1 MSRVA
6 RRQIGKDLQRPE
18 WPPGVVIGGVDTHK
32 HVHVA
37 AACDALGRVLA
48 TAEFATTTV
57 GFKALRAW
65 PIPAGRVRAEPRS
78 GDERK
83 ASPAGLTGASSRCS
97 RRTRRAPRPVETP
110 GPCCPER
117 VPRLVIHLSGRQ
129 HGVMA
134 TSIEIETQGEHQ
146 YVVRLRDDEEVSETW
161 FNITPAVLDQ
171 VRVDGEDE
179 EWVVR
184 RTAEFLVAR
193 QSVAD
198 FPDIVELEDVIAT
211 YDDFIEFMT
220 R

>member
-1 MSRVA
+1 
-6 RRQIGKDLQRPE
+6 
-18 WPPGVVIGGVDTHK
+18 
-32 HVHVA
+32 
-37 AACDALGRVLA
+37 
-48 TAEFATTTV
+48 
-57 GFKALRAW
+57 
-65 PIPAGRVRAEPRS
+65 
-78 GDERK
+78 
-83 ASPAGLTGASSRCS
+83 
-97 RRTRRAPRPVETP
+97 
-110 GPCCPER
+110 
-117 VPRLVIHLSGRQ
+117 
-129 HGVMA
+129 MA